1 MSQNPKGLW
10 VGTTPQER
18 GFPNITHLARI
29 EQDVLKMQEAQMS
42 AVQQIHSTV
51 PAPERCHLQQHLS
64 DSSAS
69 VCFWRSS
76 WQHDFTALITAS
88 IWLYYV
94 SMNIIKSWTFSVK
107 ISEKVIR
114 ICIILCLPKITQ
126 NICKSMCT
134 QIIYSL
140 YFWL

>member
-1 MSQNPKGLW
+1 M
-10 VGTTPQER
+10 GTTPQKQ
-18 GFPNITHLARI
+18 GFPNITHLVRI

-42 AVQQIHSTV
+42 AVQQIHPRV

-64 DSSAS
+64 DSSTS
-69 VCFWRSS
+69 VCFWRIS
-76 WQHDFTALITAS
+76 WQHDFTPLITAS
-88 IWLYYV
+88 IWLYYI
-94 SMNIIKSWTFSVK
+94 SMNIIKSWIFSVK
-107 ISEKVIR
+107 SSEKVIR

-126 NICKSMCT
+126 NICKSMST